1 MTININIR
9 MLSTSKEDLKPTID
23 SIVHDTFT
31 LGLPRSSPPATPARS
46 VTPKVPSYVLRGQRP
61 RPHVTLCLVRGLD
74 GGSAEVGDEAAQLTL
89 RLRATHDAVLA
100 HSTHAH
106 HLVHVSNAVIL
117 DEDLSAEGYSDASSP
132 QSIVCHERMRTSDRQ
147 LGLSQQGHRLLFA
160 PSFGLEDILH
170 VLHSASIRKVVVEGS
185 PLVESIIAARLYDK
199 LLVSIAPRFSGL
211 PCALGNIHYE
221 VLGHDIVL
229 SAEPQL

>member
-1 MTININIR
+1 

-74 GGSAEVGDEAAQLTL
+74 GGLVEIGDEASQLAL

-100 HSTHAH
+100 LSFHAQQ
-106 HLVHVSNAVIL
+106 HLALVSNAIII
-117 DEDLSAEGYSDASSP
+117 DEDLSSNFYSNAPSP
-132 QSIVCHERMRTSDRQ
+132 RSVVCHERMKTSDRQ
-147 LGLSQQGHRLLFA
+147 LELSRQGHRLLFA
-160 PSFGLEDILH
+160 SSFNLEDILH
-170 VLHSASIRKVVVEGS
+170 VLHASGLRKVIVEGS
-185 PLVESIIAARLYDK
+185 SLVESIITAGLYDK
-199 LLVSIAPRFSGL
+199 LLVSIAPRFGDIS
-211 PCALGNIHYE
+211 CTLGNVHYE
-221 VLGHDIVL
+221 ILGQDIVL